1 MSMSCKGKPAD
12 NAIME
17 TFYVEG
23 ILTTLNDLSSV
34 VYRKKIVKQEF
45 DGDSSGNSMSGRP
58 RSELVSEEASI
69 MP

>member
-1 MSMSCKGKPAD
+1 
-12 NAIME
+12 ME

-45 DGDSSGNSMSGRP
+45 DGDFSGNSMSGRP
-58 RSELVSEEASI
+58 RSELASEEASI